1 MLYVLVVILFS
12 GQAVVIERGG
22 LEADAC
28 RAAAEQLVASGQAAI
43 ARCFE
48 RIDV

>member
-12 GQAVVIERGG
+12 GQAVVVEYGG
-22 LEADAC
+22 LDAEIC
-28 RAAAEQLVASGQAAI
+28 RAAAEQLVDSGKAAV

-48 RIDV
+48 RADA